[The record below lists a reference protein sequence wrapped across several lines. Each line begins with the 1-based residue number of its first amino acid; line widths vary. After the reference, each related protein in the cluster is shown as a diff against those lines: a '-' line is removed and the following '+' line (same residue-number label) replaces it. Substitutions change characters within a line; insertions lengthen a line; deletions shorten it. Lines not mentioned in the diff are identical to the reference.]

1 MAKITIEFKDD
12 ESSQPFS
19 RSGADWATL
28 FLQRT
33 MEHIWAPLS
42 LEDYEEKALLIVS
55 VLNSNTVKDI
65 TLEVANGGQGTKSS
79 EA

>member
-1 MAKITIEFKDD
+1 MAQVIIEFQDD
-12 ESSQPFS
+12 ESSQLYS
-19 RSGADWATL
+19 KSGEEWATL

-42 LEDYEEKALLIVS
+42 LEDFEEKALLIVS

-65 TLEVANGGQGTKSS
+65 TLKLPSAGDML
-79 EA
+79 